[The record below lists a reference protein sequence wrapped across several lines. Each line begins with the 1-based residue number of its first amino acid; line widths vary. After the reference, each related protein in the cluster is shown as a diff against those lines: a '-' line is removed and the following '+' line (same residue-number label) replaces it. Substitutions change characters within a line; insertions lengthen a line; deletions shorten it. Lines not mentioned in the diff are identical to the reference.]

1 MRCFILSFFTF
12 LLAVSLAGA
21 VCVDN
26 DEDTYV
32 GDVTQGCPTTV
43 DCDDSDETTYPGA
56 AEACDNVDN
65 NCDGE
70 VDEGCSAGVEDAPP
84 NTSQEQ
90 APLVPP
96 NCELGDATFLDSAGT
111 VADIASEGDSLF
123 LSVSATSCE
132 NAEVSFIVLEYDGN
146 DPLTGELLVDVVD
159 DAAVSL
165 VLNGVAAVEWPVSYV
180 DDELEYDAY
189 GFEDSFPEY
198 LLFAAIDREEGV
210 IAANPS
216 EILKVVAWGEGEF
229 YTEEDLY
236 YPPADVTDD
245 SAQDFLEAGDYDDSS
260 QVFSGSEDAG
270 LEDEGLR
277 NPADF
282 EGVLVECGDG
292 FCDDGE
298 GKDSCPDDCAGSNVP
313 AIVFTISILLAALTT
328 GVVLATKKIKSRKT
342 RDLQVEA
349 EEEAKK
355 KAEQATQSQQFY
367 EQFLQGRMQVQ
378 PRYMQQNSQPS
389 LQQIVPQVQVRTPPQ
404 AAQQQPTQ
412 QAPLNNQQERLK
424 KAVSFAYHSRKQGM
438 QNEQIKGL
446 MLSVGFT
453 EQEAQYALSMLQNM
467 P

>member
-1 MRCFILSFFTF
+1 M
-12 LLAVSLAGA
+12 
-21 VCVDN
+21 
-26 DEDTYV
+26 
-32 GDVTQGCPTTV
+32 
-43 DCDDSDETTYPGA
+43 
-56 AEACDNVDN
+56 
-65 NCDGE
+65 
-70 VDEGCSAGVEDAPP
+70 
-84 NTSQEQ
+84 
-90 APLVPP
+90 
-96 NCELGDATFLDSAGT
+96 
-111 VADIASEGDSLF
+111 
-123 LSVSATSCE
+123 
-132 NAEVSFIVLEYDGN
+132 
-146 DPLTGELLVDVVD
+146 
-159 DAAVSL
+159 
-165 VLNGVAAVEWPVSYV
+165 
-180 DDELEYDAY
+180 
-189 GFEDSFPEY
+189 
-198 LLFAAIDREEGV
+198 
-210 IAANPS
+210 
-216 EILKVVAWGEGEF
+216 
-229 YTEEDLY
+229 
-236 YPPADVTDD
+236 
-245 SAQDFLEAGDYDDSS
+245 
-260 QVFSGSEDAG
+260 
-270 LEDEGLR
+270 
-277 NPADF
+277 
-282 EGVLVECGDG
+282 
-292 FCDDGE
+292 
-298 GKDSCPDDCAGSNVP
+298 P